1 MLRLEI
7 SPRCVRARG
16 FTLIELMTV
25 VAVVAIV
32 AALAAPTFTQ
42 QMANFRVRSA
52 AESIVSGVNLARAE
66 AARRNSAV
74 SLTLTGTSG
83 GWTVAQVS
91 PSATIQSRS
100 GGETSGVDVASSTSS
115 LEATFLPTGMVDT
128 TGASRLEQ
136 VTVSSV
142 VPSTNMR
149 QINILGGGL
158 VRMCDPG
165 VTDASDPRAC

>member
-1 MLRLEI
+1 MLRLQTF
-7 SPRCVRARG
+7 PRCVRARG

-25 VAVVAIV
+25 LAVVAIV
-32 AALAAPTFTQ
+32 AALAAPAFRE

-83 GWTVAQVS
+83 GWTVALVS
-91 PSATIQSRS
+91 PSTTIQSRS
-100 GGETSGVDVASSTSS
+100 GGETSGIDVTSSTSS
-115 LEATFLPTGMVDT
+115 LVATFLPTGMADT
-128 TGASRLEQ
+128 TGAARLEQ
-136 VTVSSV
+136 VTVSST
-142 VPSTNMR
+142 VPSTSVR

-158 VRMCDPG
+158 IRMCDPG
-165 VTDASDPRAC
+165 VADASDPRAC